1 MDDAEP
7 IGYVVALPPEC
18 RTLTAE
24 PARRGDILSLDR
36 GHRVAVAGAGAA
48 NAAAAAERLIAQGAR
63 RLVSWGCA
71 GALTDELLP
80 GDLIIPRELIYADGH
95 ATLLAQPWHE
105 RLLGQLQPTTPIRTE
120 AMTESAGIVASAA
133 AKRRLHAESGAIATD
148 MESGAVA
155 RTAQHHG
162 LPCLAIRSIVDAA
175 SVTLPRAAQAALDN
189 DGQIVVSRLLLQ
201 LVWNPAE
208 IAPLLRLGRAF
219 RRAMQTL
226 TVVHMQAGPGLG
238 RP

>member
-1 MDDAEP
+1 VDDAEP

-18 RTLTAE
+18 RTLTSE

-48 NAAAAAERLIAQGAR
+48 NAAAAAETLVAQGAR

-71 GALTDELLP
+71 GALCDELLP
-80 GDLIIPRELIYADGH
+80 GDLVIPRELIFADGTTVH
-95 ATLLAQPWHE
+95 LAGPWHE
-105 RLLGQLQPTTPIRTE
+105 RLLTRLQPTTPIRTE
-120 AMTESAGIVASAA
+120 SMTESIGIVGSST
-133 AKRRLHAESGAIATD
+133 AKRSLHAASGAIATD

-155 RTAQHHG
+155 RTAQKHG
-162 LPCLAIRSIVDAA
+162 VPWLAIRSIVDAA
-175 SVTLPRAAQAALDN
+175 AVTLPRAAQAALDR
-189 DGQIVVSRLLLQ
+189 DGEMIVSRLLLQ
-201 LVWNPAE
+201 LLWTPAE

-226 TVVHMQAGPGLG
+226 SAVKTHAGLG
-238 RP
+238 LGQP